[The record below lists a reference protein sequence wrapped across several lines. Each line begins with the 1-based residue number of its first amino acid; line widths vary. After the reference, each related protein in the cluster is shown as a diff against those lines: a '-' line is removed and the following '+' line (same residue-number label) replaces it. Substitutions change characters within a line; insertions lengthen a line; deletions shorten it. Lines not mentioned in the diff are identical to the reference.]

1 MKPTLSNFN
10 PISGKAP
17 AFKIQPKIPGG
28 RLGVAITLIVS
39 GLMLVDYFMETIFIP
54 AQILEVDSPSNRI
67 LTDKAA
73 FLAEYNK
80 LSNDIMEV
88 GDVIV
93 LEVSPLSKTVVA
105 YQPQDSL
112 YVYDPRDSIF
122 DFWFIAAG
130 AFLISAFLLIRW
142 NHTNYRFELL
152 MVNLI
157 LLSILGLLF
166 FVSR

>member
-73 FLAEYNK
+73 FLAEYNI

-122 DFWFIAAG
+122 DFWFLALGVCLVSIY
-130 AFLISAFLLIRW
+130 LLITW
-142 NHTNYRFELL
+142 NTTKYRFELL
-152 MVNLI
+152 MTNLI
-157 LLSILGLLF
+157 MLAVLGLLY
-166 FVSR
+166 FVSH

>member
-1 MKPTLSNFN
+1 
-10 PISGKAP
+10 
-17 AFKIQPKIPGG
+17 
-28 RLGVAITLIVS
+28 
-39 GLMLVDYFMETIFIP
+39 MLVDYFMETIFIP

-73 FLAEYNK
+73 FLAEYNI

-122 DFWFIAAG
+122 DFWFLALGVCLVSIY
-130 AFLISAFLLIRW
+130 LLITW
-142 NHTNYRFELL
+142 NTTKYRFELL
-152 MVNLI
+152 MTNLI
-157 LLSILGLLF
+157 MLAVLGLLY
-166 FVSR
+166 FVSH